1 MIEPQISVDR
11 KLLQTVLEDLV
22 FLEKEWGGDI
32 SDDTIRRNSPTLR
45 YLLVDGKLKD
55 AGAMLNQRIRILT
68 PESALEKNIP
78 DIESTTFFMS
88 AGAKISNG
96 FVESVRH
103 INRALSAEEVKRNY
117 DESKRLSGSS
127 IPLSIDSFLSQ
138 ISFVYEKARIN
149 KREVIKYVANK
160 LGGAHYDSKRVKI
173 NSTEGLSKE
182 EEKFPLLDAISEQMK
197 ILDRNPIF
205 LEMIGIGQR
214 VINSSD
220 VKKLKRQ
227 IRELK

>member
-1 MIEPQISVDR
+1 MIEPHIFVDR
-11 KLLQTVLEDLV
+11 KFLQTVLADLV
-22 FLEKEWGGDI
+22 FLEREWGGDI
-32 SDDTIRRNSPTLR
+32 SDDAIRRNSPTLR
-45 YLLVDGKLKD
+45 YLLVDGKLKE

-68 PESALEKNIP
+68 PESSLEKNVP

-96 FVESVRH
+96 YVESAWDV
-103 INRALSAEEVKRNY
+103 NRALSPEEVKRNY
-117 DESKRLSGSS
+117 DKSKRLSSSS

-138 ISFVYEKARIN
+138 ISFIYEKARIN

-160 LGGAHYDSKRVKI
+160 LGGAHYDSNRVKI
-173 NSTEGLSKE
+173 NSTEGLLKE
-182 EEKFPLLDAISEQMK
+182 EEKFPILDDISEQMK
-197 ILDRNPIF
+197 ILGRNPIF

-214 VINSSD
+214 IINSSD